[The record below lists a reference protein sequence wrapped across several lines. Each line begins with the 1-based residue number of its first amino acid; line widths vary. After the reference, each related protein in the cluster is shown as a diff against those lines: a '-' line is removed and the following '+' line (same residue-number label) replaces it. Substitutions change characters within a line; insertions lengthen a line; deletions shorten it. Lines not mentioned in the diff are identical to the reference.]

1 MPQLGV
7 WNNIYQSSRCAFS
20 AAFNQQLQHQF
31 RTGASLAEP
40 SEGMLCSA
48 PSPSPQHPLALLPQ
62 PHGTE
67 DSRAQECEGAAR
79 PQQRLCPQFLTFSL
93 LQAQHLKL
101 CLCCC
106 IPEAPGA
113 FTSTKHQRDKK
124 CSAAT
129 SEQNKSI
136 FLPVSALTAPSKRE
150 GNFWTRQ
157 D

>member
-1 MPQLGV
+1 MGYETIFINPADVLSQLPLISSCSISSEQEPR
-7 WNNIYQSSRCAFS
+7 WQSPARS
-20 AAFNQQLQHQF
+20 
-31 RTGASLAEP
+31 
-40 SEGMLCSA
+40 SERMLCSA

-67 DSRAQECEGAAR
+67 DSHAQECEGAAR
-79 PQQRLCPQFLTFSL
+79 PQQCLCSQFLTFSL

-136 FLPVSALTAPSKRE
+136 FLPVLALTAPSKRE
-150 GNFWTRQ
+150 GNF
-157 D
+157 